1 MALAKFA
8 LHEVINRTRS
18 DAASG
23 LRLGPRVGLATASN
37 DYQESRLTGSLPL
50 LQKMVTG
57 VVIIVLLGEMAA

>member
-1 MALAKFA
+1 MKSR
-8 LHEVINRTRS
+8 VIFSKQGFFNRL
-18 DAASG
+18 
-23 LRLGPRVGLATASN
+23 LRPGPRVGLATASN